1 MKDRKDQKR
10 KPRQDIVVEVDVRKL
25 VRFSVLL
32 LMAVLLLFCAFF
44 VGRRFLTVK
53 SYTVSGVSEYDV
65 QEIVQASGV
74 RRGAR
79 LYLLD
84 RKKIEEKLLEECP
97 YLSSVKVR
105 PKFPNRLHFEVEGN
119 VGHWYIDVAGTRYVL
134 DGDLNVIDDR
144 VDTEGM
150 ARLILPNLK
159 SVLVGELPAFGDSE
173 TEVKKTLE
181 LVAALRES
189 ELAARL
195 TMADLSDRTDI
206 VIEVDGAY
214 TVRLGDSSKFAS
226 KLREVSVLLEEET
239 VKKAGGGE
247 INASVPGA
255 MAFKPKKTT
264 ADEGDKTT

>member
-1 MKDRKDQKR
+1 MKNRKEPKR

-32 LMAVLLLFCAFF
+32 FMAIVLLICAYF

-74 RRGAR
+74 RRGSR

-84 RKKIEEKLLEECP
+84 RKKIEEKILEECP
-97 YLSSVKVR
+97 YLSSVKLR

-144 VDTEGM
+144 AATRGM
-150 ARLILPNLK
+150 AKLILPNLK
-159 SVLVGELPAFGDSE
+159 SVLVGELPSFGESE

-189 ELAARL
+189 DLATRL

-206 VIEVDGAY
+206 VIELDGAY
-214 TVRLGDSSKFAS
+214 TVRLGDSSDFAS
-226 KLREVSVLLEEET
+226 KLREVAVLLEEDT
-239 VKKAGGGE
+239 VKNAGGGE

-255 MAFKPKKTT
+255 MAFKPKKD
-264 ADEGDKTT
+264 AAEEKDKSS